1 MKNLLVFLIISLVC
15 AFILKPTKKKS
26 IWLNTVL
33 IPLVSLII
41 YLLIVATF
49 FSFYNAGI
57 ELGKSIIP
65 AIVAGIIIYNNQT
78 RSSKN
83 ASNTF
88 PKMLLI
94 ITITV
99 FILTIAL
106 LIVQNNNRKFIDSY
120 FMSDTNNPTT
130 REKTRDESIEN
141 ENSVKHT
148 MSNNDFLS
156 LKSDTIKYDSN
167 GFSFY
172 FLEGDWFYSTEIL
185 EDNLSYNILFEG
197 PGFNNSDFLNITFF
211 CNVISPDIWISSYIS
226 SLNED
231 VSYENV
237 LPF

>member
-172 FLEGDWFYSTEIL
+172 FLEGDCFIRPKYLRI
-185 EDNLSYNILFEG
+185 I
-197 PGFNNSDFLNITFF
+197 
-211 CNVISPDIWISSYIS
+211 
-226 SLNED
+226 
-231 VSYENV
+231 
-237 LPF
+237 